1 MPGGMKIFI
10 AALDTETNT
19 VAPLPTGA
27 LAFAEGF
34 VAHGNATALP
44 ENYCSAQLYVWR
56 RRAAA
61 LGWDIAE
68 SLCAY
73 AEPGGITAR
82 PVYEGF
88 REEIL
93 ADLRRAM
100 PVDAVLLALHG
111 AMVAEGYDDCEGDLL
126 AAVRAIVG
134 PDVPVGAELDLHCHL
149 TAAMMQAATVLVA
162 YKEYPHVDIPE
173 RAEHLFTLI
182 ADAATGLT
190 RPVMAAFDC
199 RMIGSFRPTAQP
211 MRGFVD
217 QMIAQEGR
225 DGILSLS
232 LAHGFPW
239 GDVADVGVKTWAVT
253 DGDPDRA
260 AAVARHY
267 GEALFGLRK
276 EVAPAFL
283 TIDAALEVALD
294 LSVERTHGPVVIAD
308 VADNPGGGA
317 PGDATFFLAR
327 VRERRM
333 TGVMLGYFWD
343 PIAVRFCFEAGLGA
357 TLGLRVGGK
366 CGAASGLPVDLR
378 VTVMGLAEQVTQRFG
393 AAPVPMGPSAWVR
406 AEGIDLVLCSL
417 RTQTFH
423 PEAMAALGLD
433 PTTPRIMVVK
443 SIQHFHAGFAPI
455 ASEILYASSP
465 GALSQDFATFPY
477 TKRQGRYWPRDEDP
491 FLP

>member
-1 MPGGMKIFI
+1 MKIFM

-19 VAPLPTGA
+19 FAPLPTGA

-56 RRAAA
+56 RRAEA
-61 LGWDIAE
+61 LHWDVVE

-82 PVYEGF
+82 HVYEGF
-88 REEIL
+88 RAEIL
-93 ADLRRAM
+93 ADLTRAM
-100 PVDAVLLALHG
+100 PVDAVLLGLHG
-111 AMVAEGYDDCEGDLL
+111 AMVADGYDDCEGDLL
-126 AAVRAIVG
+126 TAVRAIVG

-149 TAAMMQAATVLVA
+149 TEAMMQAATVLVT
-162 YKEYPHVDIPE
+162 YKEYPHTDIPE

-182 ADAATGLT
+182 ADAAVGRTK
-190 RPVMAAFDC
+190 PVMAAFDC
-199 RMIGSFRPTAQP
+199 RMIGMFRPTAQP
-211 MRGFVD
+211 LRGFVD
-217 QMIAQEGR
+217 HMIAQEGR
-225 DGILSLS
+225 DRILSLS

-239 GDVADVGVKTWAVT
+239 GDVADVGVKMLAVA
-253 DGDPDRA
+253 DGDHDRA
-260 AAVARHY
+260 SAVARY
-267 GEALFGLRK
+267 FGEALFALRK
-276 EVAPAFL
+276 EVAPIFL

-294 LSVERTHGPVVIAD
+294 LASDAATRPVVIAD

-317 PGDATFFLAR
+317 PGDATFFLRR
-327 VRERRM
+327 VCER
-333 TGVMLGYFWD
+333 GIAGIMLGYFWD

-357 TLGLRVGGK
+357 TLDLRIGGK
-366 CGAASGLPVDLR
+366 CGVASGEPVDLC

-393 AAPVPMGPSAWVR
+393 TAPVAMGPSAWVR
-406 AEGIDLVLCSL
+406 AAGIDLVLCSL

-423 PEAMAALGLD
+423 PEAMATLGLD
-433 PTTPRIMVVK
+433 PTTPRIIVVK
-443 SIQHFHAGFAPI
+443 SSQHFHAGFAPI

-465 GALSQDFATFPY
+465 GALSQEFATFAY
-477 TKRQGRYWPRDEDP
+477 AKRNGPYWPRDEDP

>member
-1 MPGGMKIFI
+1 MRVFI

-19 VAPLPTGA
+19 FAPLPTGA

-56 RRAAA
+56 WRAEA
-61 LGWDIAE
+61 LGWDVAE

-82 PVYEGF
+82 AVYEGF
-88 REEIL
+88 RGEIL
-93 ADLRRAM
+93 ADLTRAL
-100 PVDAVLLALHG
+100 PVDAVLLGLHG

-126 AAVRAIVG
+126 TAVRAILG

-149 TAAMMQAATVLVA
+149 TSAMMRAATVLVA
-162 YKEYPHVDIPE
+162 YKEYPHIDIPE
-173 RAEHLFTLI
+173 RAGHLFTLI
-182 ADAATGLT
+182 EDAAMGRTK
-190 RPVMAAFDC
+190 PVMAAFDC
-199 RMIGSFRPTAQP
+199 RMIGLFRPTAQP
-211 MRGFVD
+211 LRGFVD

-239 GDVADVGVKTWAVT
+239 GDVADVGVKMLAVT

-260 AAVARHY
+260 AAVARQY
-267 GEALFGLRK
+267 GEALFAMRRD
-276 EVAPAFL
+276 VAPVFL
-283 TIDAALEVALD
+283 SIDAALDLALEVA
-294 LSVERTHGPVVIAD
+294 RGPVVIAD

-317 PGDATFFLAR
+317 PGDSTFFLAK
-327 VRERRM
+327 VRERGM

-357 TLGLRVGGK
+357 VLDLRIGGK
-366 CGAASGLPVDLR
+366 CGVASGLPVDLR

-406 AEGIDLVLCSL
+406 AEGIDLVLCTL

-443 SIQHFHAGFAPI
+443 SNQHFHAAFAPI

-465 GALSQDFATFPY
+465 GALSQAFATFAY
-477 TKRQGRYWPRDEDP
+477 TKRSGPYWPRQDDP
-491 FLP
+491 FLV

>member
-1 MPGGMKIFI
+1 LAVKLFM

-19 VAPLPTGA
+19 FAPLPTGA

-44 ENYCSAQLYVWR
+44 ENYCSAQLHVWR
-56 RRAAA
+56 RRAEA
-61 LGWDIAE
+61 LGWDVAE

-82 PVYEGF
+82 AVYEGF
-88 REEIL
+88 RAEIL
-93 ADLRRAM
+93 ADLTRAM
-100 PVDAVLLALHG
+100 PVDAVLLGLHG
-111 AMVAEGYDDCEGDLL
+111 AMVAAGYDDCEGDLL
-126 AAVRAIVG
+126 AAVRVIVG

-149 TAAMMQAATVLVA
+149 TDAMMRAATVLVA
-162 YKEYPHVDIPE
+162 YKEYPHIDIVE
-173 RAEHLFTLI
+173 RAEHLFTLT
-182 ADAATGLT
+182 ADAAAGRT

-199 RMIGSFRPTAQP
+199 RMIGMFRPTAQP
-211 MRGFVD
+211 LRGFVD

-239 GDVADVGVKTWAVT
+239 GDVADVGVKVWAVA
-253 DGDPDRA
+253 DGDTDRA
-260 AAVARHY
+260 AAAARHY
-267 GEALFGLRK
+267 GEALFALRK
-276 EVAPAFL
+276 ETAPVFL
-283 TIDAALEVALD
+283 TIDAALDVALD
-294 LSVERTHGPVVIAD
+294 LTAARPRGPVVIAD

-327 VRERRM
+327 VRERRIERI
-333 TGVMLGYFWD
+333 MLGYFWD
-343 PIAVRFCFEAGLGA
+343 PIAVRFCFEAGTGA
-357 TLGLRVGGK
+357 TFGLRIGGK
-366 CGAASGLPVDLR
+366 CGTASGEPVDLA

-393 AAPVPMGPSAWVR
+393 DAPVAMGASAWVR

-423 PEAMAALGLD
+423 PEGMAALGLD
-433 PTTPRIMVVK
+433 PTTPLIIVVK

-465 GALSQDFATFPY
+465 GALSQDFAEFPY
-477 TKRQGRYWPRDEDP
+477 TKRTGPYWPRDEDP
-491 FLP
+491 FLA

>member
-1 MPGGMKIFI
+1 MAMKMFM

-19 VAPLPTGA
+19 FAPLPTGA

-34 VAHGNATALP
+34 VAHGNATSLP
-44 ENYCSAQLYVWR
+44 ENYCSAQLYVRR
-56 RRAAA
+56 RRAEA
-61 LGWDIAE
+61 LGWDIVE

-88 REEIL
+88 RDEIL
-93 ADLRRAM
+93 ADLGRAM

-111 AMVAEGYDDCEGDLL
+111 AMVADGYDDCEGDLL
-126 AAVRAIVG
+126 AAVRAVVG

-149 TAAMMQAATVLVA
+149 TDAMMQAATVLVA
-162 YKEYPHVDIPE
+162 YKEYPHIDMPE
-173 RAEHLFTLI
+173 RADHLFTLI
-182 ADAATGLT
+182 ADAAMGRTK
-190 RPVMAAFDC
+190 PVMAAYDC

-225 DGILSLS
+225 DGILSVS

-239 GDVADVGVKTWAVT
+239 GDVADVGVKTWAVA

-260 AAVARHY
+260 AAVARHF
-267 GEALFGLRK
+267 GETLFALRK
-276 EVAPAFL
+276 EVAPVFL
-283 TIDAALEVALD
+283 SIDAALEVALD
-294 LSVERTHGPVVIAD
+294 LSADAAGGPVVIAD

-317 PGDATFFLAR
+317 PGDSTFFLAR
-327 VRERRM
+327 VRER
-333 TGVMLGYFWD
+333 GISGIMLGYFWD

-357 TLGLRVGGK
+357 ALDLRIGGK
-366 CGAASGLPVDLR
+366 CGVASGAPVDLR

-393 AAPVPMGPSAWVR
+393 AAPVAMGPSAWVR

-423 PEAMAALGLD
+423 PEGMAALGLD

-465 GALSQDFATFPY
+465 GALSQDFARFAY
-477 TKRQGRYWPRDEDP
+477 TKRSGRYWPRDEDP

>member
-1 MPGGMKIFI
+1 MKIFM

-19 VAPLPTGA
+19 FAPLPTGA

-34 VAHGNATALP
+34 VAHGNATSLP

-56 RRAAA
+56 RRAEAMR
-61 LGWDIAE
+61 WDVAE

-82 PVYEGF
+82 GVYEGF
-88 REEIL
+88 RAEIL
-93 ADLRRAM
+93 DDLRRAM

-111 AMVAEGYDDCEGDLL
+111 AMVADGYDDCEGDLL
-126 AAVRAIVG
+126 TAVRGIVG
-134 PDVPVGAELDLHCHL
+134 ALVPIGVELDLHCHL
-149 TAAMMQAATVLVA
+149 TDAMLQAATVIVA
-162 YKEYPHVDIPE
+162 YKEYPHIDIPE

-182 ADAATGLT
+182 ADAATGRT

-199 RMIGSFRPTAQP
+199 RMIGTFRPTAQP

-217 QMIAQEGR
+217 QMIAHEGR

-232 LAHGFPW
+232 LGHGFAW
-239 GDVADVGVKTWAVT
+239 GDVADVGVKMLAVT
-253 DGDPDRA
+253 DGDPEHA
-260 AAVARHY
+260 SAVARHY
-267 GEALFGLRK
+267 GEALFALRR
-276 EVAPAFL
+276 EAAPVFL

-294 LSVERTHGPVVIAD
+294 LTAQPVTSPVVIAD

-317 PGDATFFLAR
+317 PGDATFFLRR
-327 VRERRM
+327 VCER
-333 TGVMLGYFWD
+333 GIAGIMLGYFWD

-357 TLGLRVGGK
+357 TLDLRVGGK
-366 CGAASGLPVDLR
+366 CGVASGAPVDLH

-393 AAPVPMGPSAWVR
+393 AAPVAMGPSAWVR

-423 PEAMAALGLD
+423 PEAMTALGLD
-433 PTTPRIMVVK
+433 PTTLRIIVVK

-465 GALSQDFATFPY
+465 GALSQDVTTIAY
-477 TKRQGRYWPRDEDP
+477 TKRMGRFWPRDEDP
-491 FLP
+491 FGA

>member
-1 MPGGMKIFI
+1 MKIFM

-19 VAPLPTGA
+19 FAPLPTGA

-56 RRAAA
+56 RRAEAI
-61 LGWDIAE
+61 GWDVAE

-82 PVYEGF
+82 SVYEGF
-88 REEIL
+88 RDEIL
-93 ADLRRAM
+93 ADLTRAA
-100 PVDAVLLALHG
+100 PVDAVLLGLHG

-126 AAVRAIVG
+126 AAVRAILG
-134 PDVPVGAELDLHCHL
+134 PAVPVGAELDLHCHL
-149 TAAMMQAATVLVA
+149 TDAMLQAATVLVA
-162 YKEYPHVDIPE
+162 YKEYPHIDIAE

-182 ADAATGLT
+182 ADAATGRT
-190 RPVMAAFDC
+190 KPVMAAFNC
-199 RMIGSFRPTAQP
+199 RMIGMFRPTAQP
-211 MRGFVD
+211 LRGFVD
-217 QMIAQEGR
+217 HMIAQEGR

-239 GDVADVGVKTWAVT
+239 GDVADVGVKMLAVA
-253 DGDPDRA
+253 DGDLDRA
-260 AAVARHY
+260 SAAARHF
-267 GEALFGLRK
+267 GEALFAMRR
-276 EVAPAFL
+276 EVAPVFL

-294 LSVERTHGPVVIAD
+294 LTAEPVHGPVVIAD

-317 PGDATFFLAR
+317 PGDSTFFLRR
-327 VRERRM
+327 VIERGIG
-333 TGVMLGYFWD
+333 GVMLGYFWD

-357 TLGLRVGGK
+357 TLDLRIGGK
-366 CGAASGLPVDLR
+366 CGVASGLPVDLR

-393 AAPVPMGPSAWVR
+393 TAPVPMGPSAWVR
-406 AEGIDLVLCSL
+406 AGGIDLVLCSL

-423 PEAMAALGLD
+423 PEGMAALGLD

-465 GALSQDFATFPY
+465 GALSQDFANFPY
-477 TKRQGRYWPRDEDP
+477 TKRSGPYWPRDEDP
-491 FLP
+491 FCPGLY